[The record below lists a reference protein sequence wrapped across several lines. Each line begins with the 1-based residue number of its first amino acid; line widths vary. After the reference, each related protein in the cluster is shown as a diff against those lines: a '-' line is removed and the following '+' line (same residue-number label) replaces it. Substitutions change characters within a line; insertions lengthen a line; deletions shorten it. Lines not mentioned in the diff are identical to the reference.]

1 MSDHVDTRDTR
12 VDTREFGSM
21 FDLILARLVI
31 LRADTHTRGAPTGLL
46 KYPTL
51 FRINPTSRDAFRSG
65 LSRSFCGRVMI
76 RQSWDPAVHG
86 S

>member
-31 LRADTHTRGAPTGLL
+31 LRADTHTRGAPTD
-46 KYPTL
+46 P
-51 FRINPTSRDAFRSG
+51 AFS
-65 LSRSFCGRVMI
+65 GRVMI
-76 RQSWDPAVHG
+76 RQPGDPAVHA